1 METVKKRSGKAEARH
16 VGPGLPALVTPGI
29 WRVKVCLTVSKHN
42 PEKENTSHVPR
53 SKEMAFS
60 FSLEYRPK

>member
-1 METVKKRSGKAEARH
+1 METVKKRGGRAEACH
-16 VGPGLPALVTPGI
+16 IGPGLPALVTPGV

-42 PEKENTSHVPR
+42 PEKENTSHVPG

-60 FSLEYRPK
+60 FSLENRPK